1 MAKIQIH
8 WMDFLSDNLMRCV
21 PTCPTWHRY
30 SSYFLSWL
38 NFTPAEHADWIKLP
52 RQTVP
57 PPPTNLRLNLL
68 SFPLI
73 FQRDQWCKTSI
84 CGHLRTTEKTA
95 QQQQQQRHSHWIIHH
110 SQKRFFL
117 TVQKKKEE
125 EKDKQ
130 TRIMPQTWET
140 YYPMYLWLLFSWVL
154 WQPGEKNYPCDEV
167 MTFTENIEP
176 QEEWL
181 RIYSSSSLK
190 HFNQQLMI

>member
-1 MAKIQIH
+1 
-8 WMDFLSDNLMRCV
+8 MRCV

-30 SSYFLSWL
+30 FSSFLSWL
-38 NFTPAEHADWIKLP
+38 NLTPAEHADWIKLP
-52 RQTVP
+52 RQTVSP
-57 PPPTNLRLNLL
+57 PPQISDLISSVFL
-68 SFPLI
+68 SFSKEINGVRHPSVDTSEP
-73 FQRDQWCKTSI
+73 QRRRHSSSNNKTFTLDNTSF
-84 CGHLRTTEKTA
+84 TEKVFPYSA
-95 QQQQQQRHSHWIIHH
+95 
-110 SQKRFFL
+110 
-117 TVQKKKEE
+117 KKKEE